1 MIGERRAGAAHAA
14 GSVARDPGDL
24 EAAAGGT
31 RLGTVEAGS
40 AAWRAL
46 RPLAVVTGAQMA
58 EIDHRA
64 QSEWALPGAI
74 LMENAGANAYA
85 AVRAHLWGSH
95 PAGAPGTL
103 AFVAGRGNNGGDALV
118 MARHAHLAG
127 AERAV
132 VVLAAGEPRGGTA
145 TAANLAACRALSIP
159 VLAGEPGGAA
169 LRRAAWIFDGI
180 TGTGLRSA
188 LAGPPAAAVERI
200 NAAPGAVVAIDVP
213 SGLHDGYDGGPLVR
227 ADATVTMG
235 LPKRCLYL
243 PGVRTAVG
251 AILVVAVGFPR
262 ELLADR
268 ALGCHLLTGDLLPGL
283 LPGVAPD
290 AHKGTRG
297 HVAVFAAAPGTTG
310 AAYLA
315 AGAAARAGAGLVTL
329 YADRDTYPLL
339 APAARSAMCRRL
351 DAAGGPELR
360 ARLARHQA
368 LLVGPGWGRSSD
380 RRALLGEL
388 LAAPLPGVLD
398 ADGLTL
404 LAELA
409 ADEGRPRPLGG
420 RWVLTPHPGEMG
432 RMLGTSTAQVLADP
446 YAAAAAAA
454 ARWQA
459 AVILKGHVS
468 CVASAAGLAIL
479 DAGNPALATGG
490 SGDVLAG
497 VVAGLLSRGLNTD
510 AAARAAVLVHS
521 RAGREAARA
530 GGWIV
535 AEDLLPHV
543 GRAAWPRP
551 AHGVHQRG
559 RYRPPFRHRRRRSR

>member
-1 MIGERRAGAAHAA
+1 MIGEI
-14 GSVARDPGDL
+14 
-24 EAAAGGT
+24 
-31 RLGTVEAGS
+31 GTVEAVS
-40 AAWRAL
+40 AAWRGL

-58 EIDHRA
+58 EIDRRA
-64 QSEWALPGAI
+64 QSEWALPGGI

-85 AVRAHLWGSH
+85 AVRTHLWGSH

-132 VVLAAGEPRGGTA
+132 VVLAGGEPRGGTA
-145 TAANLAACRALSIP
+145 AAANLAACRALSIP
-159 VLAGEPGGAA
+159 VLAGEQGSAA

-188 LAGPPAAAVERI
+188 PAEPLAAAVERI
-200 NAAPGAVVAIDVP
+200 NAAPGAVVSIDVP
-213 SGLHDGYDGGPLVR
+213 SGLHDGYACGPLVR
-227 ADATVTMG
+227 AAATVTMG

-268 ALGCHLLTGDLLPGL
+268 TLGCHLLTGDLLSGL
-283 LPGVAPD
+283 LPSAAPD

-297 HVAVFAAAPGTTG
+297 HVAVFAGAPGTTG
-310 AAYLA
+310 AAHLA
-315 AGAAARAGAGLVTL
+315 AGAAVRAGAGLVTL
-329 YADRDTYPLL
+329 YADRDTYPLV
-339 APAARSAMCRRL
+339 APAMRSAMCRRL
-351 DAAGGPELR
+351 DAAGGAELQ
-360 ARLARHQA
+360 ALLARHQA
-368 LLVGPGWGRSSD
+368 LLVGPGWGRSEE
-380 RRALLGEL
+380 RRSLLGEL

-404 LAELA
+404 LAGLA
-409 ADEGRPRPLGG
+409 AEEGRPRALGG

-432 RMLGTSTAQVLADP
+432 RLLGTSTAQVLADP

-454 ARWQA
+454 ERWQA
-459 AVILKGHVS
+459 VVILKGHVS

-497 VVAGLLSRGLNTD
+497 VAAGLLSRGLDAD

-521 RAGREAARA
+521 RAGRRAAR

-543 GRAAWPRP
+543 GRAAWPRR
-551 AHGVHQRG
+551 AHGSG
-559 RYRPPFRHRRRRSR
+559 RRRRRRRWR

>member
-1 MIGERRAGAAHAA
+1 MIGEI
-14 GSVARDPGDL
+14 
-24 EAAAGGT
+24 
-31 RLGTVEAGS
+31 GTVETGPAV
-40 AAWRAL
+40 WRAL
-46 RPLAVVTGAQMA
+46 RPLAVVTGVQMA
-58 EIDHRA
+58 EIDRRA
-64 QSEWALPGAI
+64 QSEWALPGCI

-85 AVRAHLWGSH
+85 AVRAHLWDRH

-127 AERAV
+127 AEQAV
-132 VVLAAGEPRGGTA
+132 VVLAGGEPRGGTA
-145 TAANLAACRALSIP
+145 AAANLAACRALRIP
-159 VLAGEPGGAA
+159 VLAGEQGSAA

-188 LAGPPAAAVERI
+188 LAGPLAAAVERI
-200 NAAPGAVVAIDVP
+200 NAAPGAVVAIDIP

-251 AILVVAVGFPR
+251 PILVVAVGFPR
-262 ELLADR
+262 ELLAAR
-268 ALGCHLLTGDLLPGL
+268 TIGCHLLTGDLLAGL
-283 LPGVAPD
+283 LPGAAPD

-329 YADRDTYPLL
+329 YADRDTYPLV
-339 APAARSAMCRRL
+339 APAARSTMCRRL
-351 DAAGGPELR
+351 DTAGGAELQ
-360 ARLARHQA
+360 ALLARHRA
-368 LLVGPGWGRSSD
+368 LLVGPGWGRSPE
-380 RRALLGEL
+380 RRSLLGEL

-404 LAELA
+404 LADLA
-409 ADEGRPRPLGG
+409 AAEGRPRPLGG

-446 YAAAAAAA
+446 YAAASAAAE
-454 ARWQA
+454 RWQA

-497 VVAGLLSRGLNTD
+497 VVAGLLSRGLSAD

-521 RAGREAARA
+521 RAGRRAAR

-535 AEDLLPHV
+535 AEDLLAHV
-543 GRAAWPRP
+543 GRAAWPRR
-551 AHGVHQRG
+551 AHGPG
-559 RYRPPFRHRRRRSR
+559 RRRRRRRRH